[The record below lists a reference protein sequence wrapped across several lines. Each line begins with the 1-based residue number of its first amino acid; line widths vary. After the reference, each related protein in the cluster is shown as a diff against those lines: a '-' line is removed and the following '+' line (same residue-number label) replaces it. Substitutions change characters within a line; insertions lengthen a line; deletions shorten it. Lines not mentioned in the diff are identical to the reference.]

1 MKTKKEIT
9 DKIKELKANNKLKQP
24 TATIAIN
31 APLALCQLE
40 LESEIKA
47 LEWVLK

>member
-1 MKTKKEIT
+1 MKTRKEII
-9 DKIKELKANNKLKQP
+9 DKIRELKMDNKLKQP
-24 TATIAIN
+24 SATIEIN